1 MPYQVKIFE
10 PAREYIESL
19 KVAEQ
24 GTIKDDMEAMRS
36 GDLQS
41 VRTKNLRGKIYE
53 LIVGNHRIT
62 YFLIG
67 NSLYFIR
74 GFRKKSAKTP
84 RKEIEYAE
92 KIYRELENER

>member
-1 MPYQVKIFE
+1 MPYQVKILE
-10 PAREYIESL
+10 PVREYMESL

-24 GTIKDDMEAMRS
+24 GIIRADMEAMQS

-41 VRTKNLRGKIYE
+41 VRTKHLRGKIYE
-53 LIVGNHRIT
+53 LIVGNHRVT
-62 YFLIG
+62 YFLAD

-84 RKEIEYAE
+84 KKEIEYAE
-92 KIYRELENER
+92 KIYREIENKR